1 MDSSSDFVQN
11 KSISIKI
18 SNSERKIF
26 DLSFSIKENKLEISI
41 IEKSVIPSSYKAALE
56 LKDFQEINK
65 FFKQFDNI
73 TEVLEF
79 ILSFENPE
87 DKIKIMEDN
96 KFINLDISL
105 PNVSKFKANVIKLKI
120 PRVEL
125 KENELIVK
133 ICEQVKKIDTLE
145 SKINF
150 IFRCLGIPEKDF
162 ILYEETMVKINK
174 KIESSKI
181 IEPGDFYP
189 VAKGI
194 KERLN
199 KSIKDIKLLY
209 RASKDGDGKEFH
221 TKCDGKQNTV
231 TFVKTVNNRKF
242 GGFANR
248 EWNSNNICY
257 QDQNAFLFSIDNN
270 ESYSID
276 IRNKNN
282 LSTNNLFYKDEK
294 KNQSNVFNN
303 VGIENSLFSF
313 GNNRDLSNLNNS
325 LIFCS
330 SNSGPA
336 WGNNGEELYISLGC
350 LSNKNSKSNRI
361 IIDNKCRQIFLSGES
376 NFQVEDYETYELIL
390 E

>member
-11 KSISIKI
+11 KSISIKL

-65 FFKQFDNI
+65 FFRQFDNI

-105 PNVSKFKANVIKLKI
+105 PTVSKFKGNVIKLKI

-133 ICEQVKKIDTLE
+133 ICEQVKKIDALE

-150 IFRCLGIPEKDF
+150 IFRCLGISEKDF

-209 RASKDGDGKEFH
+209 RASRDGDGKEFH

-231 TFVKTVNNRKF
+231 TFIKTVNNRKF

-248 EWNSNNICY
+248 EWDSNNICY

-270 ESYSID
+270 ESYTID
-276 IRNKNN
+276 IRNKYN
-282 LSTNNLFYKDEK
+282 LSNNNLFYIKD
-294 KNQSNVFNN
+294 KNGSNLFYNKENGNN
-303 VGIENSLFSF
+303 LFSF
-313 GNNRDLSNLNNS
+313 GNNRELSNLNNS

-350 LSNKNSKSNRI
+350 LSNKNSKSNRL

-376 NFQVEDYETYELIL
+376 NFQVEDYETYQLIF

>member
-26 DLSFSIKENKLEISI
+26 DLCFSIKENKLEISI
-41 IEKSVIPSSYKAALE
+41 IEKSVISSSYKAALE
-56 LKDFQEINK
+56 LKDIQEINK
-65 FFKQFDNI
+65 FFRQFDNI

-96 KFINLDISL
+96 KFMNLDISL
-105 PNVSKFKANVIKLKI
+105 PCVSKSKANVIKLKI
-120 PRVEL
+120 PQVEL
-125 KENELIVK
+125 KENDLIVK

-150 IFRCLGIPEKDF
+150 VFRCLGISEKDF
-162 ILYEETMVKINK
+162 ILYEETMIKINK

-231 TFVKTVNNRKF
+231 TFVKTINNRKF
-242 GGFANR
+242 GGFASR
-248 EWNSNNICY
+248 EWDSNNICY
-257 QDQNAFLFSIDNN
+257 QDQKAFLFSIDNN
-270 ESYSID
+270 ESYTID
-276 IRNKNN
+276 IRNKYN
-282 LSTNNLFYKDEK
+282 LSNNNLFYIND
-294 KNQSNVFNN
+294 KNGSNFFYRN
-303 VGIENSLFSF
+303 GY
-313 GNNRDLSNLNNS
+313 GNNSNLNNLNNS

-330 SNSGPA
+330 SNCGPA
-336 WGNNGEELYISLGC
+336 WGNNGEDLYISLGC
-350 LSNKNSKSNRI
+350 LSNKNSNSNRF
-361 IIDNKCRQIFLSGES
+361 IIDNKCRQIFLGGES
-376 NFQVEDYETYELIL
+376 NFQVKDYETYEIIF

>member
-11 KSISIKI
+11 KSISIKL

-65 FFKQFDNI
+65 FFRQFDNI

-105 PNVSKFKANVIKLKI
+105 PTVSKFKGNVIKLKI

-133 ICEQVKKIDTLE
+133 ICEQVKKIDALE

-150 IFRCLGIPEKDF
+150 IFRCLGISEKDF

-209 RASKDGDGKEFH
+209 RASRDGDGKEFH

-231 TFVKTVNNRKF
+231 TFIKTVNNRKF

-248 EWNSNNICY
+248 EWDSNNICY

-270 ESYSID
+270 ESYTID
-276 IRNKNN
+276 IRNKYN
-282 LSTNNLFYKDEK
+282 LSNNNLFYIKD
-294 KNQSNVFNN
+294 KNGSNLFYKMENGNN
-303 VGIENSLFSF
+303 LFSF
-313 GNNRDLSNLNNS
+313 GNNRELSNLNNS

-350 LSNKNSKSNRI
+350 LSNKNSKSNRL

-376 NFQVEDYETYELIL
+376 NFQVEDYETYELMF

>member
-65 FFKQFDNI
+65 FFRQFDNI

-87 DKIKIMEDN
+87 DKIKIIEDN

-105 PNVSKFKANVIKLKI
+105 PSVSKFKANVIKLKI

-133 ICEQVKKIDTLE
+133 ICEQVKKIDALE

-150 IFRCLGIPEKDF
+150 IFRCLGISEKDF

-181 IEPGDFYP
+181 IELGDFYP

-209 RASKDGDGKEFH
+209 RASRDGDGKEFH

-248 EWNSNNICY
+248 EWDSNNICY

-270 ESYSID
+270 ESYTID
-276 IRNKNN
+276 IRNKYN
-282 LSTNNLFYKDEK
+282 LSNNNLFYIKD
-294 KNQSNVFNN
+294 KNGSNLFYNKENGNN
-303 VGIENSLFSF
+303 LFSF
-313 GNNRDLSNLNNS
+313 GNNRELSNLNNS

-350 LSNKNSKSNRI
+350 LSNKNSKSNRL

-376 NFQVEDYETYELIL
+376 NFQVEDYETYELIF

>member
-105 PNVSKFKANVIKLKI
+105 PSVSKFKANVIKLKI

-150 IFRCLGIPEKDF
+150 IFRCLGISEKDF
-162 ILYEETMVKINK
+162 ILYEETIVKINK

>member
-26 DLSFSIKENKLEISI
+26 DLCFSIKENKLEISI
-41 IEKSVIPSSYKAALE
+41 IEKSVIPSSYKAALD

-73 TEVLEF
+73 AEVLEF

-105 PNVSKFKANVIKLKI
+105 PSVSKFKANVIKLKI

-150 IFRCLGIPEKDF
+150 IFRCLGISEKDF
-162 ILYEETMVKINK
+162 IFYEETMVKINK

-248 EWNSNNICY
+248 EWDSNNICY

-276 IRNKNN
+276 IRNSYN
-282 LSTNNLFYKDEK
+282 LSTNNLFYIND
-294 KNQSNVFNN
+294 KNGGNLFYNKECGNN
-303 VGIENSLFSF
+303 TLFF
-313 GNNRDLSNLNNS
+313 GNNRNINNLNNS

-350 LSNKNSKSNRI
+350 LSNKNSKSNRL

-376 NFQVEDYETYELIL
+376 NFQVEDYETYELIF

>member
-65 FFKQFDNI
+65 FFRQFDNI

-105 PNVSKFKANVIKLKI
+105 PTVSKFKGNVIKLKI

-133 ICEQVKKIDTLE
+133 ICEQVKKIDALE

-150 IFRCLGIPEKDF
+150 IFRCLGISEKDF

-209 RASKDGDGKEFH
+209 RASRDGDGKEFH

-248 EWNSNNICY
+248 EWDSNNICY

-270 ESYSID
+270 ESYTID
-276 IRNKNN
+276 IRNKYN
-282 LSTNNLFYKDEK
+282 LSNNNLFYIKD
-294 KNQSNVFNN
+294 KNGSNLFYKMGNGNN
-303 VGIENSLFSF
+303 LFSF
-313 GNNRDLSNLNNS
+313 GNNRELSNLNNS

-350 LSNKNSKSNRI
+350 LSNKNSKSNRL

-376 NFQVEDYETYELIL
+376 NFQVEDYETYELIF